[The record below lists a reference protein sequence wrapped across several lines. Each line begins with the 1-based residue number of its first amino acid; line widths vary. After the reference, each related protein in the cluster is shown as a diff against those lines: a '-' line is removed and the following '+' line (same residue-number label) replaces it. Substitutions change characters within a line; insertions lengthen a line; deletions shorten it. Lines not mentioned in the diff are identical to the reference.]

1 MRINILF
8 FLLIGICFSATAQT
22 DSTALL
28 KKAVSKKKITYY
40 NTLLAGGLL
49 GESGKGS
56 GLTLSTTHGVRINRF
71 SIGAGIGFDSYF
83 DWRTVPV
90 FGTVEFDF
98 AQIKKNAF
106 FVQINGGYSDATRI
120 NREEW
125 VTDYREYGGPMYS
138 YLLGYKIKAE
148 KFSLYLLAG
157 YKFQEANFSFNPQP
171 WSSFIG
177 PPGYSVEE
185 DMNRLVV
192 QLGFGLH

>member
-1 MRINILF
+1 MRIRILL
-8 FLLIGICFSATAQT
+8 FLLIGISFSATAQT
-22 DSTALL
+22 DTTALAR
-28 KKAVSKKKITYY
+28 KTVSKKKITYY

-83 DWRTVPV
+83 DWKTVPV

-98 AQIKKNAF
+98 AKVRKNAF
-106 FVQINGGYSDATRI
+106 FVQINGGYADAARI

-125 VTDYREYGGPMYS
+125 LMEYREYGGPMYS
-138 YLLGYKIKAE
+138 YLLGYKMKAE

-157 YKFQEANFSFNPQP
+157 YKFQEANFSYSQPP

-177 PPGYSVEE
+177 PAGYSVEE
-185 DMNRLVV
+185 EINRLVV
-192 QLGFGLH
+192 QLGFGLN